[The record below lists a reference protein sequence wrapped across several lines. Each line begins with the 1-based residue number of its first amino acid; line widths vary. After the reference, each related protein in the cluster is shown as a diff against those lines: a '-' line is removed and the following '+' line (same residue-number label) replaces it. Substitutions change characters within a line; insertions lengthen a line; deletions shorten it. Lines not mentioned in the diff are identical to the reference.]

1 MTEAQAAAPPEP
13 PTSTPCDQVEPV
25 VGDGAPCYSQAL
37 KADLL
42 AGTFVLLM
50 GRSTSTSPL
59 DEDRDNIVARIVA
72 VTNSQPSSVNVN
84 IFRHMKEAQ
93 QTEGFVCP
101 ETLSENHLRHL
112 TEIVQTTKLRVIP
125 TVDIVNLSFVF
136 TMASLRDPSS
146 LFSTF
151 QGMILA
157 FILRFRLVPNDG
169 GGTLTLK
176 PLLKEV
182 PDGYCLPSPSCYKNA
197 SLLYLAQYHLHQNGD
212 YKAIGAMLATTRSVW
227 S

>member
-13 PTSTPCDQVEPV
+13 PTSTPWDQVEPV

-84 IFRHMKEAQ
+84 IFRHMNKAQ
-93 QTEGFVCP
+93 QT
-101 ETLSENHLRHL
+101 
-112 TEIVQTTKLRVIP
+112 
-125 TVDIVNLSFVF
+125 
-136 TMASLRDPSS
+136 
-146 LFSTF
+146 
-151 QGMILA
+151 
-157 FILRFRLVPNDG
+157 
-169 GGTLTLK
+169 
-176 PLLKEV
+176 
-182 PDGYCLPSPSCYKNA
+182 
-197 SLLYLAQYHLHQNGD
+197 
-212 YKAIGAMLATTRSVW
+212 
-227 S
+227 